1 MTSLQKLF
9 IKKHITGV
17 WCTASGFHCLVYISI
32 VFSAARKSMS
42 QPTETKLHLWRGI
55 QDESN

>member
-1 MTSLQKLF
+1 MISLQKLF
-9 IKKHITGV
+9 IEKHITCGR
-17 WCTASGFHCLVYISI
+17 CTASGFHCLVYISI